1 MLERAVR
8 YNCHPFTTLHLL
20 RLYREGVPEQERL
33 RVLAGIPSRFMYAK
47 VPETLRRDI
56 LLALEECRGEFLGEV
71 EDGILY
77 DLKFL

>member
-1 MLERAVR
+1 M
-8 YNCHPFTTLHLL
+8 
-20 RLYREGVPEQERL
+20 PEQERL
-33 RVLAGIPSRFMYAK
+33 RVLAGIRSRFMYAK

-56 LLALEECRGEFLGEV
+56 LSALEECRGEFPGEV